1 MSVQERLNNILPKAA
16 EAYQDRNYVS
26 VLGLSGVGKTVLVTL
41 LSNALDNYF
50 LDKYTDITA
59 NIASGKPF
67 LEKCE
72 NSMLDGEFPSRTQF
86 LTKDEIVIEMDRKGA
101 TGSPTKI
108 RFPDISGEDFE
119 NLMLGEEKT
128 GVKRTLQVLDAVKAK
143 GKTHG
148 DMSYIIYADLYLILL
163 DCNKLDEWE
172 KMATKHAM
180 ALTTIRDFK
189 KQIDQTK
196 KGKIET
202 PIGIILTK
210 SDLLPDSTI
219 DAKELLKEKMKRFM
233 HTLDLVHKGETEFF
247 KCFVDVER
255 NPDNEVPDPANSKV
269 KKPLTYSHDEYVR
282 LLYWIHENIS

>member
-1 MSVQERLNNILPKAA
+1 MSIQDKINTLLPKAS
-16 EAYQDRNYVS
+16 EELQDQNYVS
-26 VLGLSGVGKTVLVTL
+26 ILGLSGVGKTVLVTL

-50 LDKYTDITA
+50 LDRYTDITA

-72 NSMLDGEFPSRTQF
+72 NSMLDGEFPSKTQI

-128 GVKRTLQVLDAVKAK
+128 SAERIFQVLDAVKAK

-163 DCNKLDEWE
+163 DCNKLDKWK

-180 ALTTIRDFK
+180 ALTTIRDL
-189 KQIDQTK
+189 KQQIGQTK
-196 KGKIET
+196 REKIET

-210 SDLLPDSTI
+210 SDMLPDSTI
-219 DAKELLKEKMKRFM
+219 DSKELLKEEMKRFM
-233 HTLDLVHKGETEFF
+233 HTLDSVHKGETEFF

-255 NPDNEVPDPANSKV
+255 NLDNEVPDPVNSKV

-282 LLYWIHENIS
+282 LLFWIHENIS